1 MVTQN
6 SLMFLRGTR
15 ATAGSEMVVR
25 PRPAEFS
32 HGQERPPKSQ
42 ETGAELALTIPEKYV
57 NEFTF

>member
-1 MVTQN
+1 M
-6 SLMFLRGTR
+6 SLRGTR

-25 PRPAEFS
+25 PSPAEFA
-32 HGQERPPKSQ
+32 HGQECSPKSE